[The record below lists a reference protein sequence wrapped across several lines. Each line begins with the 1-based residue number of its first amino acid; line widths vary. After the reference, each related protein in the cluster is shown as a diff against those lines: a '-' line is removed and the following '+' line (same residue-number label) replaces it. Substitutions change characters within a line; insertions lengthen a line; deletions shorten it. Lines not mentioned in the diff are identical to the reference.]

1 MAASRVDG
9 TWHCV
14 RISKQLSAPAPQYT
28 VEPTLTYTADRRL
41 PLEVLTKSPFVYT
54 GPNPGAFLMG
64 ALQGVL
70 THRGRLLPRVH
81 PLTVSEATA
90 AHPPIDR
97 VFSWCFF
104 YATDADDLILFLTH
118 PCWLNRSDN
127 PALLAFLLE
136 RAEELA
142 TSGACTRIQLEYHSG
157 TSYVAYPTSLT
168 PFSHDIQ
175 TVAGTTDD
183 VARLHAHGFQEVDTI
198 QSYEQSLPALET
210 QIQAEQTSTA
220 PFRLNNM
227 TSSEFRTLHAS
238 PNAYSIQ
245 GFALARRDPFLSFT
259 DPQSP
264 DVVSAAYTRPRWLR
278 RGTLAGYVRWIPNLL
293 EPALAYRL
301 PVPLL
306 FTYAFETYAFTYGK
320 IVDWGLSGDSDD
332 ATVFTALLTH
342 VVHAMK
348 ARGLTRIQVG
358 NVHGRPSPIN
368 VWLQH
373 YDFQPVHTITLYEK
387 PVR

>member
-1 MAASRVDG
+1 MGCR
-9 TWHCV
+9 V
-14 RISKQLSAPAPQYT
+14 RIAKQLSVPAPQYT
-28 VEPTLTYTADRRL
+28 VEPSLTFTADRRL
-41 PLEVLTKSPFVYT
+41 PVEVLAKSPFVYT

-81 PLTVSEATA
+81 PLTVSEVTA

-104 YATDADDLILFLTH
+104 YATDADELVLFLTH
-118 PCWLNRSDN
+118 PCWLHRSDD
-127 PALLAFLLE
+127 PALLDFFLE

-142 TSGACTRIQLEYHSG
+142 TSGGCTRIQLEHNTS

-168 PFSHDIQ
+168 PFSHDVQ
-175 TVAGTTDD
+175 TLVGTEDD
-183 VARLHAHGFQEVDTI
+183 VARLHAHGFQDASTI
-198 QSYEQSLPALET
+198 QCYEQRLLTLET
-210 QIQAEQTSTA
+210 QIQTEQTSKVS
-220 PFRLNNM
+220 FRLESM
-227 TSSEFRTLHAS
+227 KPFEFLPLHTSPT
-238 PNAYSIQ
+238 PYSIH
-245 GFALARRDPFLSFT
+245 GYALARRDPFLTFT

-278 RGTLAGYVRWIPNLL
+278 RGALAGYVRWTPNLF

-332 ATVFTALLTH
+332 TTLFTALLTH
-342 VVHAMK
+342 VAHAMK
-348 ARGLTRIQVG
+348 TRGLTRIQVG
-358 NVHGRPSPIN
+358 NVHDRQSPLKA
-368 VWLQH
+368 WLRH
-373 YDFQPVHTITLYEK
+373 YGFQPVHAITLLQK